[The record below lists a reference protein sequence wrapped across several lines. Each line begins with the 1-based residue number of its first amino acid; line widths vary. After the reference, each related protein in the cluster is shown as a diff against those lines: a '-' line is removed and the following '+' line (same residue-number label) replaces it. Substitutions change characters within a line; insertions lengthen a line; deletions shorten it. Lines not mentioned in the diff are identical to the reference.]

1 MDTALCAP
9 IKILLFTFENNK
21 AGLQWDYERHS
32 VVLVGVI
39 MNKLSKQK
47 YKTYT
52 KNRAT
57 GLQKYYW
64 L

>member
-9 IKILLFTFENNK
+9 IKYIYILNNK
-21 AGLQWDYERHS
+21 AGLQWNCERPS

-39 MNKLSKQK
+39 MNRLSKEK
-47 YKTYT
+47 CKAYT
-52 KNRAT
+52 KNKAT
-57 GLQKYYW
+57 GLQKYW